1 MDGHVFESA
10 KPGKPPNSGGS
21 VKPGGDQFDGQA
33 FGVEVV
39 RAVKG
44 HIDARVRPLVEKL
57 AAMERRLEALTEANR
72 SFRELTATGI
82 NRSGELVLSYSDGSS
97 ANVGIVVGRDGKD
110 GESIK
115 GDPGPPGESI
125 KGDPGRDGESI
136 RGEPGPPGPPG
147 ESVKGDPG
155 PPGRDGESVVGPPG
169 ESIKG
174 DPGTPGRDGESIKGD
189 PGEPGPPGRDGESI
203 KGDPGTDGKDGESI
217 KGDRGEPGND
227 GVSIDQGVIEDG
239 CLVLKLT
246 DGRSLNAGLVQGPP
260 GKDGISIKGDPGLP
274 GESIKGDP
282 GDPGADGVSIIEG
295 VVVDDGNLMLKL
307 SDGRVLN
314 AGLVRG
320 PAGEPGESIKGD
332 QGPPG
337 ENGMSIKGD
346 PGQDG
351 APGRDGESIKGE
363 PGIDGKDG
371 ASIVA
376 AEIDDGGQL
385 ILRTTDGQVL
395 HAGTARGSQG
405 EPGRDGDAGRDGAP
419 GKDVEL
425 DYVDRAIAA
434 SCDAAFGA
442 LSATVAANQN
452 KALGQLEDGAA
463 SLIRRIDGIEA
474 RVDEHLALI
483 PARVDTAVKSIPRP
497 VDGHTPTMAELA
509 ELIERALQPALAAR
523 PVPKDG
529 VGLAGMRIDR
539 NGNLF
544 ATLSN
549 GEICELG
556 TVVGKDAA
564 PVDMNAVS
572 ALVSATLA
580 TWPRPTDGRDGL
592 GFDDFDVLYDGER
605 KISFRLARGS
615 ETKSWDFEIPVCL
628 YRGVW
633 RDGVYNRGDSATYG
647 GSLWIA
653 ERQTTAKPGETG
665 IDTGWR
671 LAVKAGRPGKDGSP
685 GAPGEPGKPGTPG
698 RDLTRLMPDGTKY

>member
-1 MDGHVFESA
+1 M
-10 KPGKPPNSGGS
+10 
-21 VKPGGDQFDGQA
+21 FDGQA
-33 FGVEVV
+33 FGAEVV

-44 HIDARVRPLVEKL
+44 HIDAQVRPLVEKL
-57 AAMERRLEALTEANR
+57 AAMERRLEALSEAR
-72 SFRELTATGI
+72 SGYRELTATVI

-110 GESIK
+110 GESII
-115 GDPGPPGESI
+115 GPPGESI
-125 KGDPGRDGESI
+125 KGDPG
-136 RGEPGPPGPPG
+136 PA
-147 ESVKGDPG
+147 
-155 PPGRDGESVVGPPG
+155 
-169 ESIKG
+169 
-174 DPGTPGRDGESIKGD
+174 GRDGESIKGD
-189 PGEPGPPGRDGESI
+189 PGEPGPPGQDGESI
-203 KGDPGTDGKDGESI
+203 KGDPGVDGKDGESI
-217 KGDRGEPGND
+217 KGDRGETGSD

-239 CLVLKLT
+239 HLVLKLT
-246 DGRSLNAGLVQGPP
+246 DGRSLNAGSVQGPP
-260 GKDGISIKGDPGLP
+260 GKDGTSIKGDPGPP

-295 VVVDDGNLMLKL
+295 VVDDGQLVLRL
-307 SDGRVLN
+307 SNGRVLN

-337 ENGMSIKGD
+337 ENGMSIKGN
-346 PGQDG
+346 PGEDG
-351 APGRDGESIKGE
+351 APGRDGE

-385 ILRTTDGQVL
+385 ILRTTEGQVL

-405 EPGRDGDAGRDGAP
+405 EPGRDGDPGRDGAP
-419 GKDVEL
+419 GKEVEL

-434 SCDAAFGA
+434 SCDAAFGV

-463 SLIRRIDGIEA
+463 SLIRRMDGIEA

-497 VDGHTPTMAELA
+497 VDGHTPTMAELS

-529 VGLAGMRIDR
+529 VGLAGMLIDR
-539 NGNLF
+539 NGNLV
-544 ATLSN
+544 ATLSS
-549 GEICELG
+549 GETRELG
-556 TVVGKDAA
+556 TVVGKDAI
-564 PVDMNAVS
+564 PVDMTAVS
-572 ALVSATLA
+572 ALVSSTLA
-580 TWPRPTDGRDGL
+580 TWPRPADGRDGL

-605 KISFRLARGS
+605 KLSFRMARGS
-615 ETKSWDFEIPVCL
+615 ETKSWDFEIPVWL
-628 YRGVW
+628 DRGVW
-633 RDGVYNRGDSATYG
+633 RDGGVYNRGDVATYG

-653 ERQTTAKPGETG
+653 QRQTKAKPGEAG
-665 IDTGWR
+665 VDTGWR

-685 GAPGEPGKPGTPG
+685 GAPGEPGKAGTPG
-698 RDLTRLMPDGTKY
+698 RDLTRLMPDGSKY